1 MCFNASTSMA
11 TFLISLFFCIWLVSR
26 GAVQKDRADIFA
38 GILTLLIGSMQLIE
52 FFLWRNQKC
61 NKTNHSLSLFLFI
74 LLFLQPIIA
83 VITVL
88 LLFDIVNH
96 NKSLFYA
103 MIASCV
109 AITILMIWNV
119 VILNRQKLCSVP
131 ACAQDCRLQ
140 WAPLQNKSPLMI
152 LFLIFYFIM
161 IALVYLHD
169 YQAGLIR
176 RYPVRYAV
184 LPVTLLIAVLYS
196 LIVSSKN
203 VFGSTWC
210 FLALLFGPIALL
222 RL

>member
-1 MCFNASTSMA
+1 MCFNASTSIA
-11 TFLISLFFCIWLVSR
+11 TFIISLFFCVWLISR
-26 GAVQKDRADIFA
+26 GAVQKDRTDIFA

-52 FFLWRNQKC
+52 FFLWKNQKC
-61 NKTNHSLSLFLFI
+61 NKTNHSLSLLLFI
-74 LLFLQPIIA
+74 LLYLQPIIA

-88 LLFDIVNH
+88 LLF
-96 NKSLFYA
+96 KPKGPLFYA
-103 MIASCV
+103 MILSCV
-109 AITILMIWNV
+109 AITVLMIWNV

-140 WAPLQNKSPLMI
+140 WAPLQKKSPLMI

-169 YQAGLIR
+169 YQAGFILQ
-176 RYPVRYAV
+176 YPVRYAV

-196 LIVSSKN
+196 ILVSSKN

-222 RL
+222 RV

>member
-1 MCFNASTSMA
+1 MCFNASTSIA
-11 TFLISLFFCIWLVSR
+11 TFIISLFFCVWLISR
-26 GAVQKDRADIFA
+26 GAVQKDPTDIFA
-38 GILTLLIGSMQLIE
+38 GTLTLLIGSMQLIE
-52 FFLWRNQKC
+52 FFLWKNQKC
-61 NKTNHSLSLFLFI
+61 NKTNHSLSLLLFI
-74 LLFLQPIIA
+74 LLYLQPIIA

-88 LLFDIVNH
+88 LLF
-96 NKSLFYA
+96 KPKGPLFYA
-103 MIASCV
+103 MILSCV
-109 AITILMIWNV
+109 AITVFMIWNM

-140 WAPLQNKSPLMI
+140 WAPLQKKSPLMI

-169 YQAGLIR
+169 YQALFILQ
-176 RYPVRYAV
+176 YPVRYAV

-196 LIVSSKN
+196 LLVSSKN

-222 RL
+222 RV